1 MDGGVP
7 LSLVIALV
15 GAIGTGIGVLYRAV
29 IKGDLVPGVLYRAME
44 QRAITAEIQQERNAE
59 TLRETVAVVKAS
71 RELTGGADAPK

>member
-15 GAIGTGIGVLYRAV
+15 GAMGTGVGVLYRAL
-29 IKGDLVPGVLYRAME
+29 IKGDLVPGVIYRAME
-44 QRAITAEIQQERNAE
+44 QRAIKAEIQQERNEE

-71 RELTGGADAPK
+71 RELTGGSNVAQ